1 MNIFLWHVHG
11 SWTTSFVQ
19 GPHRYLVPVLP
30 DRGPDGLGRAQTWT
44 WPDSVIEVTPEQ
56 AREEAI
62 DVVILQRPHE
72 LVLAA
77 GWLGRRPGVDVPVV
91 YLEHNTPPD
100 PTGNTTHVATEIPGC
115 RLVHVTAFNAAYWDT
130 GDVPITVIDH
140 GIVDPGYRYRGDDA
154 SACVAINDP
163 VRRGRAVGAD
173 LLPFFEDRFPVA
185 MYGMRTEALGGAD
198 LPQRHMH
205 DALAA
210 HRVYLH
216 LSRWTS
222 LGLSL
227 LEAMHLGMPVVA
239 LAATAVPTAVPTDAG
254 IVDTDVRVLRD
265 AAAEL
270 LRDPE
275 RCVQLG
281 KAARAAALERFGL
294 ARFLAEW
301 DALLEE
307 AAA

>member
-1 MNIFLWHVHG
+1 VNIFLWHVHG

-30 DRGPDGLGRAQTWT
+30 DRGPDGLGRAETWD
-44 WPDSVIEVTPEQ
+44 WPDTVIEVTPEG
-56 AREEAI
+56 AREASI

-72 LVLAA
+72 LVLATT
-77 GWLGRRPGVDVPVV
+77 WLGRRPGIDVPVV

-100 PTGNTTHVATEIPGC
+100 PTGTTVHVATEIPGC
-115 RLVHVTAFNAAYWDT
+115 SLVHVTAFNATYWDN
-130 GDVPITVIDH
+130 GDVPWTVIDH
-140 GIVDPGYRYRGDDA
+140 GIVDPGYRYRGDDP

-173 LLPFFEDRFPVA
+173 LLPFFEQRFPVSL
-185 MYGMRTEALGGAD
+185 YGMRSEALGGAD
-198 LPQRHMH
+198 VPQHQMH
-205 DALAA
+205 EAFAS

-239 LAATAVPTAVPTDAG
+239 LAATAVPSAIPTDAG
-254 IVDTDVRVLRD
+254 IVETDVRVLRD

-270 LRDPE
+270 LQDPE

-294 ARFLAEW
+294 DRFLGEW

-307 AAA
+307 VAA

>member
-1 MNIFLWHVHG
+1 MNVFLWHVHG

-30 DRGPDGLGRAQTWT
+30 DRGPDGLGRAVTWD
-44 WPDSVIEVTPEQ
+44 WPDSVVEVTPEQ
-56 AREEAI
+56 ARDEAI

-77 GWLGRRPGVDVPVV
+77 GWLGRQPGLDVPVIYV
-91 YLEHNTPPD
+91 EHNTPPD
-100 PTGNTTHVATEIPGC
+100 PTGNTKHVAASIAGC
-115 RLVHVTAFNAAYWDT
+115 HLVHVTAFNATYWDN
-130 GDVPITVIDH
+130 GDAPVTVIDH
-140 GIVDPGYRYRGDDA
+140 GIVDPGYRYVGDDV
-154 SACVAINDP
+154 SACVAINEP

-173 LLPFFEDRFPVA
+173 LLPFFEDRFAVA
-185 MYGMRTEALGGAD
+185 LYGMRTEPLGGTD
-198 LPQRHMH
+198 LPQDRLH
-205 DALAA
+205 DAFIT

-239 LAATAVPTAVPTDAG
+239 LAATAAPSAIPTDAG

-281 KAARAAALERFGL
+281 KAARASALERFGL
-294 ARFLAEW
+294 GRFLGAW
-301 DALLEE
+301 DALLQE

>member
-1 MNIFLWHVHG
+1 M
-11 SWTTSFVQ
+11 
-19 GPHRYLVPVLP
+19 
-30 DRGPDGLGRAQTWT
+30 
-44 WPDSVIEVTPEQ
+44 
-56 AREEAI
+56 
-62 DVVILQRPHE
+62 QRPQE
-72 LVLAA
+72 IVLAGA
-77 GWLGRRPGVDVPVV
+77 WLGRRPGIDLPVIYV
-91 YLEHNTPPD
+91 EHNTPPD
-100 PTGNTTHVATEIPGC
+100 PTGNATHGATKIPSC
-115 RLVHVTAFNAAYWDT
+115 HLVHVTAFNATYWNN
-130 GDVPITVIDH
+130 GHVPVTVIDH
-140 GIVDPGYRYRGDDA
+140 GIVDPGYRYRGDDP

-173 LLPFFEDRFPVA
+173 LLSFFEDRFPVSL
-185 MYGMRTEALGGAD
+185 YGMRTEPLGGTD
-198 LPQRHMH
+198 LVQYDLH
-205 DALAA
+205 DALTA

-239 LAATAVPTAVPTDAG
+239 LAATAVPTAIPTDAG

-294 ARFLAEW
+294 ARFLDAW
-301 DALLEE
+301 DFLLHEV
-307 AAA
+307 AA

>member
-30 DRGPDGLGRAQTWT
+30 DRGPDGLGRAETWD
-44 WPDSVIEVTPEQ
+44 WPASVIEVTPDQAGDEQ
-56 AREEAI
+56 I

-72 LVLAA
+72 LVLASA
-77 GWLGRRPGVDVPVV
+77 WLARRPGLDVPVI

-100 PTGNTTHVATEIPGC
+100 PTGGATHVATEIPGC
-115 RLVHVTAFNAAYWDT
+115 RLVHVTAFNAIYWDN
-130 GDVPITVIDH
+130 GDVPVTVIDH

-173 LLPFFEDRFPVA
+173 LLPFFSERLPVA
-185 MYGMRTEALGGAD
+185 LYGMRTEALGGAD
-198 LPQRHMH
+198 LPQHQMH
-205 DALAA
+205 EAFTA

-294 ARFLAEW
+294 DRFLRGW
-301 DALLEE
+301 DAVLEE
-307 AAA
+307 VAA

>member
-1 MNIFLWHVHG
+1 MNVFLWHVHG

-19 GPHRYLVPVLP
+19 GHHRYLLPVLP
-30 DRGPDGLGRAQTWT
+30 DRGPDGLGRAATWD
-44 WPDSVIEVTPEQ
+44 WPGTAVEITPEQ
-56 AREEAI
+56 ALQEPI
-62 DVVILQRPHE
+62 DVVILQRPE
-72 LVLAA
+72 EFALAGA
-77 GWLGRRPGVDVPVV
+77 WLGRRPGLDLPVI
-91 YLEHNTPPD
+91 YIEHNTPPD
-100 PTGNTTHVATEIPGC
+100 PTGNAAHVAATIPGC
-115 RLVHVTAFNAAYWDT
+115 HLVHVTAFNATYWDN
-130 GDVPITVIDH
+130 GDVPVTVIDH

-173 LLPFFEDRFPVA
+173 LLPFFEDRLPLSL
-185 MYGMRTEALGGAD
+185 YGMRTEPLGGED
-198 LPQRHMH
+198 LPQDRLH

-239 LAATAVPTAVPTDAG
+239 LDATAVPTAVPPDAG

-275 RCVQLG
+275 RCIQLG
-281 KAARAAALERFGL
+281 KAARAAGLERFGL
-294 ARFLAEW
+294 ARFLGEW
-301 DALLEE
+301 DTLLEE
-307 AAA
+307 VAA